1 MKRTRR
7 PHYDPL
13 CKGAVPFDVVQA
25 HRFELVDQDGRIRGG
40 LGFTDDGDPAL
51 LLCEY
56 RDGRR
61 VIRVELRLAD
71 EGPRFRLF
79 NAEGEARA
87 MLALA
92 DDEVGLTFT
101 DAQGQSLLLGLNEKG
116 VTLRLA
122 DGRGQYVRLG
132 LEEAGVVAE
141 GEGAE
146 EWLRRLVTEGLNP
159 ETK

>member
-1 MKRTRR
+1 MKR
-7 PHYDPL
+7 PKHYPSYDPL

-25 HRFELVDQDGRIRGG
+25 HRFELVDRNGQIRGG

-61 VIRVELRLAD
+61 VVRAELRLAD

-79 NAEGEARA
+79 NADGEARA

-92 DDEVGLTFT
+92 DDEVGLTLI
-101 DAQGQSLLLGLNEKG
+101 DAHGQSLLLGLDEES

-122 DGRGQYVRLG
+122 DGRGQHIHLG
-132 LEEAGVVAE
+132 LEETGVVSE
-141 GEGAE
+141 SDGAGHE
-146 EWLRRLVTEGLNP
+146 EWLERFVGVLPVR
-159 ETK
+159 